1 MERKAQAG
9 MEFLVT
15 YGWAF
20 VLIITI
26 IGAAML
32 LFAPHSTVEF
42 KSSSNALIVVTG
54 SIAQGGG
61 PDSVRLL
68 LKNATQGQMKITA
81 VNATGDIN
89 TNAGAPARLNGAEF
103 PGSVPSGGQIRID
116 NIDAE
121 QKTSFNGTII
131 ISYRD
136 FVGQE
141 KTAEIAVS
149 GSE

>member
-1 MERKAQAG
+1 MEKKAQAG

-42 KSSSNALIVVTG
+42 KSSSNTLVVVAG

-121 QKTSFNGTII
+121 QKTSFNGTIT

-141 KTAEIAVS
+141 KTMEIAVS